1 VKLSTDSRRTVL
13 NRLKRAQGQL
23 TGVVRML
30 EEGAECEEVI
40 TQLSAV
46 GRALDRAGFHLVTE
60 GLKECLVA
68 GESGE
73 IDVKRLERLFLSL
86 S

>member
-1 VKLSTDSRRTVL
+1 MKLSTDSRRTVL